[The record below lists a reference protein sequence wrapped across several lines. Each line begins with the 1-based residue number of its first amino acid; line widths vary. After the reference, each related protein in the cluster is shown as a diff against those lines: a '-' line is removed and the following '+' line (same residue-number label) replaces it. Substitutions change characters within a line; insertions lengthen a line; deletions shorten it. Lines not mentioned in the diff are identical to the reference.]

1 MIHAVSRI
9 VARVSRMVRGFV
21 RTRFCHHAFRLE
33 DLHKTGIP
41 EPEKPAD
48 GASYQAWKDYHRELT
63 EGPHH
68 TERVEWPCARCG
80 KVFRAHCGLDISP
93 EHGPILPSPNN
104 GDSWALGPKK
114 PPKLEGVSELLR

>member
-21 RTRFCHHAFRLE
+21 RTRCHHAFRLE

-93 EHGPILPSPNN
+93 EHGPILPSPNAERASGASPSGGASCSN
-104 GDSWALGPKK
+104 RAAN
-114 PPKLEGVSELLR
+114 